1 MKLHEHAFRDL
12 FHQFILLPIDK
23 NDPHI
28 PDFFKEFPN
37 YHDANALLLY
47 GYIDHEAG
55 LTFEVLSAAR
65 HENDTTTLFPEMTR
79 FQSNFALNLS
89 AMRKLYY
96 SINLRL
102 MRMMKKLSKFTSSTK
117 PTKVLNYVAKL
128 KSWMLTVMP
137 IIPMM

>member
-47 GYIDHEAG
+47 GYIVPRG
-55 LTFEVLSAAR
+55 TK
-65 HENDTTTLFPEMTR
+65 TTRQRYSREMTR